1 MQEDDMKKIV
11 TLSAF
16 VLLAAGWFFSYP
28 CLMRWYEEFSCFS
41 TLPDFTVLHFHFPD
55 DIFRYCGSFLLQ
67 FYAYPAVGAMIQAM
81 LPILTVLCLW
91 AVIKRIFK
99 DSDSLYWF
107 AYLPL
112 PYFVYL
118 QLDDMTLAKSCMVL
132 AFIAL
137 LAMIATVASLLFR
150 MKNPLP
156 NALRRPWILAVVP
169 LLAVFVSL
177 YILQEGPLSRQ
188 HEAIARL
195 EYHGERQQWGEIIKE
210 VTPKDALQNEYKR
223 KYVLLALSQTG
234 QLADYAFRYGLTST
248 DDFFFPAADGPL
260 SLNFNV
266 LFYRALGMDNAAIYY
281 AYQQGQQALPGISY
295 KSLRTLSDIY
305 IDNKDYALASK
316 YVDILSHTCCHSD
329 WVEERLPELEAIRN
343 LEPEYPMVGER
354 FTLDT
359 FLSDM
364 SSLVTRYPH
373 NKKFA
378 DYLLCS
384 VLAQKDGNTFMSAF
398 SIIAQTLYPEGTGI
412 PRLYQ
417 EALLLVASHE
427 PEILDKYHIDEE
439 VWNDFNDFTGQ
450 MQAGKA
456 NIAKRKYAG
465 SYWAYI
471 Y

>member
-1 MQEDDMKKIV
+1 MEENDMKKIV

-16 VLLAAGWFFSYP
+16 LLLAAGWFFSYP
-28 CLMRWYEEFSCFS
+28 CLMRWYEGFSCFS
-41 TLPDFTVLHFHFPD
+41 TLPDFTALHFHFPD

-67 FYAYPAVGAMIQAM
+67 FYAHPAAGAMIQA
-81 LPILTVLCLW
+81 LIPILTVLCLW
-91 AVIKRIFK
+91 IIIKRFFK
-99 DSDSLYWF
+99 DSDSLFWF
-107 AYLPL
+107 AFLPL

-118 QLDDMTLAKSCMVL
+118 QLDDMTLAKSCMIL
-132 AFIAL
+132 AFMVL
-137 LAMIATVASLLFR
+137 LAAIVVIVSLFFR

-156 NALRRPWILAVVP
+156 KALRRPWILVVMP
-169 LLAVFVSL
+169 ILAVFVSL
-177 YILQEGPLSRQ
+177 YILQLGPLSRQ

-195 EYHGERQQWGEIIKE
+195 EYHGERQEWGEIIKE
-210 VTPKDALQNEYKR
+210 VTPKEALQNEYKR

-234 QLADYAFRYGLTST
+234 QLADHAFRYGLTSE
-248 DDFFFPAADGPL
+248 DDFFFKAADGPL

-266 LFYRALGMDNAAIYY
+266 LFYRSLEMDNAAVYY
-281 AYQQGQQALPGISY
+281 AYQHGQQSLPGISY
-295 KSLRTLSDIY
+295 KFLRTLADIY
-305 IDNKDYALASK
+305 IENKDYALASK
-316 YVDILSHTCCHSD
+316 YVDILSHTCCHGD
-329 WVEERLPELEAIRN
+329 WVEERLPKLEAIRN
-343 LEPEYPMVGER
+343 SEPEYHIEGEP

-359 FLSDM
+359 FLTDM
-364 SSLVTRYPH
+364 SALVTRYPY

-398 SIIAQTLYPEGTGI
+398 SIIAQTLYPEGKGI

-427 PEILDKYHIDEE
+427 PAILEKYHIDEK
-439 VWNDFNDFTGQ
+439 VWSDFNDFTAQ
-450 MQAGKA
+450 MQSGKT